1 MEKQYICTDIM
12 VGIIFLD
19 YYFVINEVVE
29 RISLTK
35 RLILTDC

>member
-1 MEKQYICTDIM
+1 M
-12 VGIIFLD
+12 VGIIFID

-35 RLILTDC
+35 RLILADC